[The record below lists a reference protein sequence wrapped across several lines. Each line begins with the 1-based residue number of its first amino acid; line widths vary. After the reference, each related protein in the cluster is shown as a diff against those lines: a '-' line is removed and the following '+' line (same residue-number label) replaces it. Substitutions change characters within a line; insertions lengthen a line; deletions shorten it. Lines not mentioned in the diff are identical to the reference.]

1 MRVKFKHPYM
11 IKGIPTISALSDFL
25 IKVALYYQKC
35 FLQPLVQKYF
45 KSVKHLPLWYN
56 LLKHLRFFL
65 HQMLRQGIDPLGMR
79 KVLVKITDHHVLQF
93 EKYITNSRDLIQ
105 QLLT

>member
-1 MRVKFKHPYM
+1 M
-11 IKGIPTISALSDFL
+11 IKGTPTISALSDFL

-56 LLKHLRFFL
+56 LLKHLRFFFASNAEA
-65 HQMLRQGIDPLGMR
+65 RDRSFRYEKGIG
-79 KVLVKITDHHVLQF
+79 
-93 EKYITNSRDLIQ
+93 
-105 QLLT
+105 